1 MLPQPTP
8 QMIQHPASVESYIRH
23 GWSLVPIPPNTKG
36 PRSPGWQLKENAL
49 KSQADL
55 PVGYGIG
62 LAHAYS
68 GTMAFDIDDWG
79 MCAGALAIKGIDLNA
94 LYNAPDAVVVDSG
107 RAGHGKLLYAMPFG
121 MAPITKKVITEG
133 KTVYELRC
141 ASATGLTVQDVLPPS
156 IHPTTGKP
164 YTWAGTGHWSRLPTI
179 PDALLDHWHELLD
192 QDKERSIKVSGEA
205 INANWEEIQA
215 AVEHIPADCSRD
227 EWVTV
232 GMALHW
238 AGTQTQQSDQALYLW
253 NEWSKESP
261 NKYPGEREILT
272 QWQSFKTDKANSVKL
287 GSLFHIAKRH
297 GWVRPAVDVSELFK
311 NHIKLSAPEQVLK
324 SLAPPAPRADLSL
337 FPIVLATRAEQIGIS
352 VGCDPM
358 VPLWAGL
365 AAVCGVANAESRL
378 ELLDGFQ
385 VPPVLWLMTIGEPA
399 DKKTPGSTPMFDTLA
414 DLEMED
420 RPRHRKALLDW
431 EGREAMYSAAH
442 KAFIQ
447 FNESPEALLGGQA
460 PSVPDLPPQPVPL
473 RIKVSDVT
481 SQKLVRLAADR
492 PRGLLCH
499 LDEMAG
505 WVRKL
510 CDKSSSEDRSAWT
523 VSYEA
528 KSYDMDRVGAGTI
541 HAENL
546 AISIYGNIQPRVLR
560 ESIAPL
566 SADGLLQR
574 FVPVILD
581 GSLTKKPEPIPPY
594 MRNDNEWAQALRA
607 IFSLPPMTYKL
618 DSEAYKAYRGFQ
630 DWYQQ
635 RRNDERLLQS
645 DEAFM
650 TAFGKLEGLTGRIA
664 LIFHLIEAPF
674 EPNLTGD
681 LMRRAIRFAQS
692 YIVPALRTALC
703 DIGGSS
709 TFERWVH
716 DWIIQHADKQTV
728 TMSDIKRAARRQLES
743 VHPNQ
748 QESRVMVA
756 MIPLEDAGYCIR
768 LDDLSGTHRAQW
780 AINPALVDQHA
791 GYRQQVI
798 EAKQR
803 RLDEIYKD
811 NPKDT
816 KHYVYGF
823 TG

>member
-1 MLPQPTP
+1 MNTAPQP
-8 QMIQHPASVESYIRH
+8 QILQSPASVDAYIRH

-49 KSQADL
+49 KSQSDL

-68 GTMAFDIDDWG
+68 GTMAFDIDEWEL
-79 MCAGALAIKGIDLNA
+79 CASVLAAKGIDLDA
-94 LYNAPDAVVVDSG
+94 LYHAPDAVVVDSG
-107 RAGHGKLLYAMPFG
+107 RAGHGKLLYQMPFG
-121 MAPITKKVITEG
+121 MAPVTKKVILEG

-156 IHPTTGKP
+156 VHPTTGKP
-164 YTWAGTGHWSRLPTI
+164 YTWAGTGHWSRLPMI
-179 PDALLDHWHELLD
+179 PEALLDLWHELLD
-192 QDKERSIKVSGEA
+192 LDKERSIKVSGEA
-205 INANWEEIQA
+205 INASWEEITA
-215 AVEHIPADCSRD
+215 ALEHIPAECSRD
-227 EWVTV
+227 EWVTC

-238 AGTQTQQSDQALYLW
+238 AGSQTGQLDQALYIW
-253 NEWSKESP
+253 NDWSKEAP
-261 NKYPGEREILT
+261 TKYPGEREIFT

-297 GWVRPAVDVSELFK
+297 GWVRPTVDVSELFK
-311 NHIKLSAPEQVLK
+311 NHVKLSAPEQVLK
-324 SLAPPAPRADLSL
+324 SLNPPAPRADLSI
-337 FPIVLATRAEQIGIS
+337 FPAVLATRAEQISIT

-358 VPLWAGL
+358 VPLWSGL

-378 ELLDGFQ
+378 ELLEGFK

-399 DKKTPGSTPMFDTLA
+399 DKKTPGSTPMFATLA
-414 DLEMED
+414 DLEQED
-420 RPRHRKALLDW
+420 RPRHRKELLDW
-431 EGREAMYSAAH
+431 EGREAMYASAH

-460 PSVPDLPPQPVPL
+460 PAVPDLPPQPVPL
-473 RIKVSDVT
+473 RIKVSDIT

-510 CDKSSSEDRSAWT
+510 CDRSSGEDRSAWT

-528 KSYDMDRVGAGTI
+528 APYDMDRVGAGTI
-541 HAENL
+541 HAENM
-546 AISIYGNIQPRVLR
+546 AVAIYGNIQPRVLR
-560 ESIAPL
+560 ESMSAL

-574 FVPVILD
+574 FIPVVLD
-581 GSLTKKPEPIPPY
+581 GSLTRKPEAIPAY
-594 MRNDNEWAQALRA
+594 MRNDAEWAQALRA
-607 IFSLPPMTYKL
+607 VFSLPAMTYHL
-618 DSEAYKAYRGFQ
+618 TSEASSVYSDFQ
-630 DWYQQ
+630 DWYAL
-635 RRNDERLLQS
+635 RRQDERLLQS
-645 DEAFM
+645 DESFM

-674 EPNLTGD
+674 EPNLTAD
-681 LMRRAIRFAQS
+681 LMRRVVSFAKG
-692 YIVPALRTALC
+692 YIVPALRAALC

-709 TFERWVH
+709 TLERWVH

-728 TMSDIKRAARRQLES
+728 TMSDIKRAGRRQLDHI
-743 VHPNQ
+743 HPNQ
-748 QESRVMVA
+748 QEARVIVA
-756 MIPLEDAGYCIR
+756 MIPLEDAGYVIR
-768 LDDLSGTHRAQW
+768 IDDLSGTHRAQW

-791 GYRQQVI
+791 EYRREVI
-798 EAKQR
+798 EARQR
-803 RLDEIYKD
+803 QLDEIYTLSSKEK
-811 NPKDT
+811 PKA
-816 KHYVYGF
+816 YGNR
-823 TG
+823 

>member
-1 MLPQPTP
+1 MIPQPAP
-8 QMIQHPASVESYIRH
+8 QTIQHPASVESYIRH

-49 KSQADL
+49 KSQTDL

-68 GTMAFDIDDWG
+68 GTMAFDIDDWD
-79 MCAGALAIKGIDLNA
+79 MCAAALAIKGVDLNA

-164 YTWAGTGHWSRLPTI
+164 YTWAGLGHWSRLPTI

-192 QDKERSIKVSGEA
+192 LDKERSIKVSGEA
-205 INANWEEIQA
+205 INASWEEIQSA
-215 AVEHIPADCSRD
+215 IEHIPADCSRD

-238 AGTQTQQSDQALYLW
+238 AGGQTQQTDQALYLW
-253 NEWSKESP
+253 NEWSKTGEA
-261 NKYPGEREILT
+261 KYPGEREILT
-272 QWQSFKTDKANSVKL
+272 QWMSFKTDKANSVKL

-297 GWVRPAVDVSELFK
+297 GWTRPAIDVTELFK
-311 NHIKLSAPEQVLK
+311 NHVQLATPVQVLQR
-324 SLAPPAPRADLSL
+324 LTPPPPRADLSL
-337 FPIVLATRAEQIGIS
+337 VPSVLTTRAEQIGVS

-358 VPLWAGL
+358 VPLFAGL
-365 AAVCGVANAESRL
+365 AAVCGVADSQSRL
-378 ELLDGFQ
+378 ELIDGFE

-399 DKKTPGSTPMFDTLA
+399 DKKTPGSTPMFSVLDE
-414 DLEMED
+414 LEKED
-420 RPRHRKALLDW
+420 KPLYRKAHLDW
-431 EGREAMYSAAH
+431 EAKEAMYNSAH

-447 FNESPEALLGGQA
+447 YNESPEALLGGDA
-460 PSVPDLPPQPVPL
+460 PAVPELPAPPVPL
-473 RIKVSDVT
+473 RLRVIDVT

-492 PRGLLCH
+492 PRGILCH

-505 WVRKL
+505 WMRKL
-510 CDKSSSEDRSAWT
+510 CDKTSSEDRSAWT

-528 KSYDMDRVGAGTI
+528 KSYDMDRVGSGTI
-541 HAENL
+541 HASNL
-546 AISIYGNIQPRVLR
+546 AISIYGNVQPRVLR
-560 ESIAPL
+560 ESISAL

-574 FVPVILD
+574 FIPVILD
-581 GSLTKKPEPIPPY
+581 GSLTRKPEPIPDY
-594 MRNDNEWAQALRA
+594 LRNDAAWSQCLRVVY
-607 IFSLPPMTYKL
+607 SLPATTYRL
-618 DSEAYKAYRGFQ
+618 SPEAYSAFREFQ
-630 DWYQQ
+630 DWYQE

-650 TAFGKLEGLTGRIA
+650 TAFGKLEGLTGRLA
-664 LIFHLIEAPF
+664 LVFHLIESPF
-674 EPNLTGD
+674 SVTVSGD
-681 LMRRAIRFAQS
+681 LMRRAIRFVQS
-692 YIVPALRTALC
+692 YVIPALRSALC
-703 DIGGSS
+703 DIGGTS

-728 TMSDIKRAARRQLES
+728 SGSDIKRAARRQLDS
-743 VHPNQ
+743 IHPNQ
-748 QESRVMVA
+748 HDNRVMVA
-756 MIPLEDAGYCIR
+756 MIPLEDAGYVLRI
-768 LDDLSGTHRAQW
+768 DDMSNSHRAQW
-780 AINPALVDQHA
+780 AINPILANQHA
-791 GYRQQVI
+791 EYRQQVI
-798 EAKQR
+798 DARQR
-803 RLDEIYKD
+803 QLDEIYHLSSKD
-811 NPKDT
+811 KPRA
-816 KHYVYGF
+816 YGSE
-823 TG
+823 